1 MSDISY
7 EYANELFKKAQAACK
22 LLERCGFEEIG
33 TGGGMT
39 AWVRYFPNCEVTIH
53 ADNRSDLDPAAVDS
67 MGITVC
73 VGSDDDFIWT
83 KEALSY
89 EFLAPAVVEA
99 VCKAMDQGETA

>member
-1 MSDISY
+1 MTDFSDA
-7 EYANELFKKAQAACK
+7 EVNEMFKQARAACK

-39 AWVRYFPNCEVTIH
+39 AWIRHFPNCEVTIH
-53 ADNRSDLDPAAVDS
+53 SNNRSDLDPASVDT

-83 KEALSY
+83 KEARHY
-89 EFLAPAVVEA
+89 EHLAPAVVEA
-99 VCKAMDQGETA
+99 VCKAMDQGETE